1 MSILFAHT
9 LDVKKA
15 RYVHQGENVT
25 KHNSS
30 RTRLPMLLSG
40 VATAALLLSGCTGN
54 DAEENDAAGAADD
67 SAVQAGSCGSIPEMA
82 PNDPNTLL
90 GEMSEEVQAAYQGY
104 PYEVKK
110 SQWQDW
116 KPDHDGPYTA
126 AMVTDPPTNPFQ
138 VALYE
143 SMRNTLAENDVEL
156 IAEYAPASHADVP
169 QQLQQFEEA
178 ISQNPDIIFFLPLAP
193 DSTLDALASAAD
205 AGIPVV
211 IFQVP
216 VDSEH
221 AVSVSLNPVLQ
232 AAETGASVFSSMGGE
247 GAVLRVLGVPGNSTD
262 TFATMGYDAALEQC
276 PDITVAGEVT
286 GTFEP
291 GTAQAETLNFLS
303 SNPTPVTG
311 VVQSGT
317 MGVGVLQAFLDSG
330 RDPVPIAD
338 IGATQGFV
346 SWAIQNPEYPYT
358 GSVSPAT
365 RMGDVYANVGIRML
379 NGDGPKVNQMVTAA
393 QILDSENIG
402 ELGDDS
408 WEITDQTLFD
418 GEPEA
423 FFPEEHL
430 DELFTN

>member
-1 MSILFAHT
+1 M
-9 LDVKKA
+9 
-15 RYVHQGENVT
+15 T

-54 DAEENDAAGAADD
+54 GAEENDAAGAADD
-67 SAVQAGSCGSIPEMA
+67 PAVQAGSCGSIPEMT